1 MKSHEKGEK
10 ILKVD
15 LTIDK
20 PTDNEI
26 LVNGFERKNIINCNS
41 IGKFIYDLFRNILL
55 RMFSKT

>member
-1 MKSHEKGEK
+1 MKNHEKGEK

-26 LVNGFERKNIINCNS
+26 LVNGFERRHIINCNS
-41 IGKFIYDLFRNILL
+41 IGKVIYDIFRNILL